1 MGFFDLVEEH
11 HREWLAPNGF
21 GELPTLFV
29 AHIAGGRTH
38 QTTDRVLLHV
48 LRHVQADHCG
58 FVAEQEL
65 GECLCKLCLAYAGW
79 AQEDERTRRTLGV
92 FEPGACAANCLRHS
106 LDGLLLA
113 DDSTVQF
120 ILHAQQLGGLFL
132 GELINGN
139 SRPERQHLGD
149 CLFVNLIEQV
159 DSSSLH
165 LYIFGF
171 FVGQEVFLSVAQK
184 PCCFKVLRLNSLFLL
199 THDIGEF
206 ILDLSVVGRGFH
218 APNAKPRSGLVNQ
231 VDCLIGQEAIRDVT
245 IGHVGG
251 GHESLIGDGD
261 PVMLLVALTQA
272 LEDFDCVSNGGL
284 INNNLLETTLKC
296 SVLL

>member
-1 MGFFDLVEEH
+1 MGFFDFVEEH
-11 HREWLAPNGF
+11 HREWLAPNGL
-21 GELPTLFV
+21 GELSALFV

-38 QTTDRVLLHV
+38 QTTDRVLFHV

-65 GECLCKLCLAYAGW
+65 GECLCKLGLAYAGW

-92 FEPGACAANCLRHS
+92 FEPSTCAANCLRHS

-120 ILHAQQLGGLFL
+120 ILHAQKLGGLFL
-132 GELINGN
+132 GELINGD
-139 SRPERQHLGD
+139 SRPQRQHLGD

-159 DSSSLH
+159 DSGSLH

-184 PCCFKVLRLNSLFLL
+184 SSCFKVLRLNGLFLL
-199 THDIGEF
+199 TDDIGEF
-206 ILDLSVVGRGFH
+206 ILDLSVIWRGLH
-218 APNAKPRSGLVNQ
+218 AANAQARSGLVDE

-245 IGHVGG
+245 IGHVGC

-261 PVMLLVALTQA
+261 PVMLFVTLTQTF
-272 LEDFDCVSNGGL
+272 EDFNGVSNRGF
-284 INNNLLETTLKC
+284 INNNFLETTLKC
-296 SVLL
+296 SVLF